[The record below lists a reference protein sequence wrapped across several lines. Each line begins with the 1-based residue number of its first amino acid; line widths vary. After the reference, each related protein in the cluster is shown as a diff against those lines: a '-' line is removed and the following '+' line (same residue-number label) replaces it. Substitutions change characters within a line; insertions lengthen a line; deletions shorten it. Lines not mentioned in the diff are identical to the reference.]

1 MNRLITLFFIL
12 ILTQASILAQQ
23 RTRSKKSKTNV
34 EKFVLAPFP
43 EAIDSDS
50 IKVVTFMEIPYHALQ
65 FVKKENSFLAH
76 YQASLSIRH
85 KKGKEIGNMI
95 WTDSIEVNLYTDT
108 RSTMKNKKH
117 YTDFNVPIGDQYEII
132 AELQDLDTR
141 KKGILSKKVDFRSLE
156 KTPSLL
162 RPMFLLDLP
171 GDWGFGNGSVQA

>member
-12 ILTQASILAQQ
+12 ILAQASILAQQ

-34 EKFVLAPFP
+34 EKFVLAPYP

-76 YQASLSIRH
+76 YQASLSIRR

-108 RSTMKNKKH
+108 RSAMKNKKQIEVIEEEIKH
-117 YTDFNVPIGDQYEII
+117 LDSIIEPQDCGNLITCRNVLEANLEQLMREREQY
-132 AELQDLDTR
+132 
-141 KKGILSKKVDFRSLE
+141 
-156 KTPSLL
+156 
-162 RPMFLLDLP
+162 
-171 GDWGFGNGSVQA
+171 NG